1 MTASAEKK
9 QPRLVADADR
19 AGAGVGAILRG
30 ARLARG
36 EELREV
42 ASALRI
48 RLPYLEA
55 IEDGRVEDLPGVTY
69 GIGFVRG
76 YAEYLNLNS
85 DEVVA
90 RFKVEAQGINR
101 RTQLQFPEP
110 LPGNRVPGGALL
122 FLVLLLA
129 GSVYGGWLYLSSQD
143 MTLTEAVEEVP
154 ARLMSL
160 IDGPEEGDAVVQSDE
175 TAAEQAAAE
184 QTSEEQAATEQ
195 PIIEAPAATET
206 PTETVTAEEA
216 TTDTPVATE
225 TQEATAAVEATETE
239 APDTAAE
246 QEATE
251 AVQETVSAVVAETEA
266 AVAESVAEVTAVPLP
281 NPAPE
286 PEPVPEP
293 EPTPAPEPAPVAA
306 VAPEP
311 EPEPEPEPAPE
322 PVAAPTPE
330 PAPVPSPAPAAV
342 VEEVLEA
349 PVSEIVETDLAPPAP
364 EASNVETAAPETDI
378 VETEPQLSES
388 EEPEVRET
396 EVEETAVEDAA
407 EVTSTPVP
415 ETTAAVDPPVPEA
428 TEPEAPVSSD
438 LITEEL
444 PAPDLSVE
452 AVELDAPRNDAGTS
466 EETVTATL
474 SEATT
479 VSAETETADR
489 IIIQATAESWVQVL
503 TADGQVLVEK
513 LMLMGEIYR
522 VPDQSGLILNT
533 GNAGALKLIVNGTL
547 APPLST
553 EAEIMRGIQ
562 LSADALLP

>member
-9 QPRLVADADR
+9 QPRLVVDDDR

-76 YAEYLNLNS
+76 YADYLNLNS

-129 GSVYGGWLYLSSQD
+129 GSVYGGWLYLSAQD

-154 ARLMSL
+154 ARLLSL
-160 IDGPEEGDAVVQSDE
+160 IEGPAEDGVAEDGQAEDGVAVDSEAAPE
-175 TAAEQAAAE
+175 TAAAPPAPE
-184 QTSEEQAATEQ
+184 
-195 PIIEAPAATET
+195 EAPIEET
-206 PTETVTAEEA
+206 PVEETPVEETAIDETPALATAEEETETVATVEEEA
-216 TTDTPVATE
+216 PVAEASTE
-225 TQEATAAVEATETE
+225 E
-239 APDTAAE
+239 APVE
-246 QEATE
+246 
-251 AVQETVSAVVAETEA
+251 
-266 AVAESVAEVTAVPLP
+266 ESVAEESAVAEVAAVVEEEVAAVPLP
-281 NPAPE
+281 NPAPQ
-286 PEPVPEP
+286 PEP
-293 EPTPAPEPAPVAA
+293 EPQPAPEPAPVVEAT
-306 VAPEP
+306 
-311 EPEPEPEPAPE
+311 PEPEPAPE
-322 PVAAPTPE
+322 PEPTPVPAPE
-330 PAPVPSPAPAAV
+330 PAPVIEAAEPVEEPAQEPEAAPVEEAPAEEVAAV
-342 VEEVLEA
+342 VEEILEA
-349 PVSEIVETDLAPPAP
+349 PESEIVTTELAPPPAP
-364 EASNVETAAPETDI
+364 EPEPAPEPAPELIEVEVAENEPEPEPSPIVVTPAPDSVAAVAETPVTTEEIPEEAPTALASTSNVEI
-378 VETEPQLSES
+378 
-388 EEPEVRET
+388 
-396 EVEETAVEDAA
+396 
-407 EVTSTPVP
+407 
-415 ETTAAVDPPVPEA
+415 
-428 TEPEAPVSSD
+428 
-438 LITEEL
+438 ITEEDL
-444 PAPDLSVE
+444 PDPVLPEVEAEAPAP
-452 AVELDAPRNDAGTS
+452 A
-466 EETVTATL
+466 EETVQ
-474 SEATT
+474 E
-479 VSAETETADR
+479 AETPTPVATAGTGDR

-503 TADGQVLVEK
+503 TAEGEVLVEK

-522 VPDQSGLILNT
+522 VPDQGGLVLNT

-562 LSADALLP
+562 LSADTLLP